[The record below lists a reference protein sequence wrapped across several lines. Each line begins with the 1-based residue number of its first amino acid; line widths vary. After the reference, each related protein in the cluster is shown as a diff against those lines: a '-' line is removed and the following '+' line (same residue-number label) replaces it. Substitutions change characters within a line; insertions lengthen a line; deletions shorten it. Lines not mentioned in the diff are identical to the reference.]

1 MQMQRI
7 AAFTRNGTGGNPA
20 GVVIADALPSPARM
34 QEVAA
39 RVGYSETAFAAPE
52 GDAWRVRYFAPEAE
66 VPFCGH
72 ATIALGA
79 ALARMRGPGRFRL
92 ELAAGPIAL
101 EADLRDGIASAR
113 LWSPP
118 TRHAPAPAG
127 LLDAAL
133 ALFGHR
139 PEDLEPDLPPMLAH
153 AGADHLILPLRGRG
167 LLSRMRYDLEAGRRL
182 MQAHGLVTVALI
194 WRERERLFHARNA
207 FASGGVIEDPATG
220 AAAAALAGALRD
232 AGRLPAGGLTVLQG
246 DDMGTPSTI
255 ETRFTATPGSPV
267 EVAGATAEIGA
278 VAA

>member
-1 MQMQRI
+1 MQIQRI

-20 GVVIADALPSPARM
+20 GVVLADALPPPARM
-34 QEVAA
+34 QEIAA
-39 RVGYSETAFAAPE
+39 SVGYSETAFAAPE
-52 GDAWRVRYFAPEAE
+52 GDGWRVRYFAPETE

-79 ALARMRGPGRFRL
+79 ALARARGPGRFRL

-101 EADLRDGIASAR
+101 AAELRDGIARAR

-139 PEDLEPDLPPMLAH
+139 PEDLDPDLAPVLAH
-153 AGADHLILPLRGRG
+153 AGADHLILPLRSRD
-167 LLSRMRYDLEAGRRL
+167 LLSQMRYGLEAGRRL
-182 MQAHGLVTVALI
+182 MQAHGLVTIALI
-194 WRERERLFHARNA
+194 WREREWLYHARNA
-207 FASGGVIEDPATG
+207 FASGGVVEDPATG

-232 AGRLPAGGLTVLQG
+232 AGRLTAGDLTVLQG
-246 DDMGTPSTI
+246 DDMGAPSTI
-255 ETRFTATPGSPV
+255 EARFTAVPGSPV

-278 VAA
+278 EAV